1 MASLRDRIR
10 AAAGAAPMAVPISQ
24 MANIDVNTE
33 LFTMGNRKA
42 EIVTLGKTTNAAGL
56 SIYTGVRVLNNQGIP
71 TKQPDILIGDFAS
84 GTVTEGSEISARA
97 RSIELLSIGDDENPG
112 PLSLTGRISIN
123 GQQFSAPAYIEAWA
137 AGAATVVVN
146 NPTTFTNLGSSFGG
160 LTLSTGTHFT
170 IPTSAWG
177 TYEIS
182 WRVTPTGT
190 NATQFALYLL
200 SGTLAAPDT
209 LTGPTVIARTASGN
223 PAAATGNSQLYGQA
237 VVTLAQAAVHPVVL
251 QLWNTA
257 ANDAVL
263 YAVGIPA
270 SMVIRRISQSV

>member
-1 MASLRDRIR
+1 
-10 AAAGAAPMAVPISQ
+10 MAVPISQ

-137 AGAATVVVN
+137 DVGAATVDSTDPVVF
-146 NPTTFTNLGSSFGG
+146 PNLGASLGG
-160 LTLSTGTHFT
+160 LTLTNDTDFA

-177 TYEIS
+177 TYEIT
-182 WRVTPTGT
+182 WRVSVGVSANPVR
-190 NATQFALYLL
+190 FALYLL
-200 SGTLAAPDT
+200 SGALAAPDT
-209 LTGPTVIARTASGN
+209 GVAADSVIVRTASAN
-223 PAAATGNSQLYGQA
+223 TATTDAGQIYGQA
-237 VVTLAQAAVHPVVL
+237 IITLAQAATDPVVL
-251 QLWNTA
+251 QLRNTTG
-257 ANDAVL
+257 ANLPL
-263 YAVGIPA
+263 YADGVPA
-270 SMVIRRISQSV
+270 SLIIRRISQVV